1 MCFLLH
7 NITLE
12 LIVYGLVKCNSH
24 RLPSIPP

>member
-1 MCFLLH
+1 LH

-24 RLPSIPP
+24 RLPSIQP